1 MVIAHV
7 RTSRTSKLRWNHR
20 HVVRRGDSLW
30 TIAKQ
35 YNTTTQKIQEVNHLR
50 TTMLSIHQVLKVP
63 SRAHASARHSGGASS
78 TYYVQRGDSP
88 YVIAQKYNITLNH
101 FLEINNL
108 TAQSTIYPG
117 QSVKIE

>member
-1 MVIAHV
+1 MVITHAQASVSPKELWH
-7 RTSRTSKLRWNHR
+7 HR

-35 YNTTTQKIQEVNHLR
+35 YDTTTQKIQEMNHLS
-50 TTMLSIHQVLKVP
+50 TTTLSIHQVLKVP
-63 SRAHASARHSGGASS
+63 ARARASARHAGAMT

-88 YVIAQKYNITLNH
+88 YVIAQKYNLTLNH

-108 TAQSTIYPG
+108 TSQSTIYPG